1 MSFRGDK
8 GHVEDRIH
16 ALPCWSG
23 PVEIEPLGGGLTNL
37 NFRVTDGGK
46 AYVARTTAD
55 IPELFVYRW
64 HEALACDAAHMAGIA
79 PAVIFRGDGI
89 MITDFVAGR
98 TLSEVDI
105 RSPRY
110 IERIAPLLKRAHT
123 RMPDHWR
130 GAMLSIWPFR
140 ICRTFATLLAERR
153 CRYGHRW
160 PAFLDACA
168 SLERLVGPADHA
180 VTHNDLLASN
190 FIDDGERLWLIDWEY
205 AGASLALF
213 DLANLAINSDLT
225 ADHMELLIDC
235 YGGLRKGDDLMRRL
249 TALKAASAL
258 REAGW
263 SMMQEVISPLDMNY
277 ETYTDDAIRR
287 FTDACRE
294 IGIDP

>member
-46 AYVARTTAD
+46 AYVARTAAD

-123 RMPDHWR
+123 RGCR
-130 GAMLSIWPFR
+130 ITGAARCCRSGLSR
-140 ICRTFATLLAERR
+140 SA
-153 CRYGHRW
+153 
-160 PAFLDACA
+160 
-168 SLERLVGPADHA
+168 GP
-180 VTHNDLLASN
+180 
-190 FIDDGERLWLIDWEY
+190 
-205 AGASLALF
+205 
-213 DLANLAINSDLT
+213 
-225 ADHMELLIDC
+225 
-235 YGGLRKGDDLMRRL
+235 
-249 TALKAASAL
+249 
-258 REAGW
+258 
-263 SMMQEVISPLDMNY
+263 SPLSWRNAVVA
-277 ETYTDDAIRR
+277 TDIAGRLSSMPAPAWSVSSAR
-287 FTDACRE
+287 PTT
-294 IGIDP
+294 P